1 MRTLLS
7 TVLVGLTLAAAPAM
21 AQQHPW
27 LPSGTPAG
35 QRATS
40 SGSAP
45 ASSSAGESS
54 SETTDVLAARC
65 HCLPNGDVPVVQ
77 HPWLPSAYA
86 GSLPNGDTARAEIR
100 GTVHHVR
107 DATPRYHHGHQDR

>member
-35 QRATS
+35 S
-40 SGSAP
+40 
-45 ASSSAGESS
+45 
-54 SETTDVLAARC
+54 
-65 HCLPNGDVPVVQ
+65 LPNGDVPVVQ

-86 GSLPNGDTARAEIR
+86 GSLPNGEPARAEIR

-107 DATPRYHHGHQDR
+107 NATPRHHHGHQDR